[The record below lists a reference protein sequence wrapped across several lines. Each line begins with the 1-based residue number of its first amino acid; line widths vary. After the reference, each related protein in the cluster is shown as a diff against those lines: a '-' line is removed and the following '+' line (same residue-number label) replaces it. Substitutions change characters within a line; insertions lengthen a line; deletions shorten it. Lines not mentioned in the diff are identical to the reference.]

1 MQPSQST
8 AKSMN
13 VMYAWAWVSAR
24 MRSEFVEVF
33 ATPRKFGNAGRGCCA
48 RFMLREK
55 GSSS

>member
-24 MRSEFVEVF
+24 MEMQEGGAVL
-33 ATPRKFGNAGRGCCA
+33 GLC
-48 RFMLREK
+48 
-55 GSSS
+55 